1 MTTARSKRSQ
11 GISRGRFLAGAGA
24 VGAAAASGALLTP
37 GGRAEAADRPGRPDQ
52 PNRPDR
58 SARSD
63 RPGLTYRGVSYEVID
78 GETPA
83 TSWSMARMRG
93 DIRAIQ
99 QDLHAGSVSV
109 FGTGVER
116 LAATASEAAERGLHI
131 WLQPRLA
138 DVPHRDILDHLAET
152 GRHAERLRRQG
163 ARVLLSVGAEFVLFV
178 PGIVPGDNALERV
191 QNMLSGNF
199 DPEKMVR
206 RLREFTARAAKVG
219 RSVFKGRMTYGAAQD
234 EEVDW
239 DLFDLVS
246 VNYYAYFPRKADYVR
261 ELTPFLRWGKPVV
274 ISEFGCCTF
283 KGAPEQGGM
292 GWSVVDYDKE
302 PPEIIGDLVRSER
315 TQAAYLTDL
324 LDVFESMS
332 LYAAL
337 VYQFVTP
344 DAPHRADPRYDL
356 DLASYGL
363 VKPLWKTFEDPTPDW
378 HWEPKEA
385 FHALAGHYARA
396 GSPRLSPRSAS
407 EASVPHRP

>member
-11 GISRGRFLAGAGA
+11 GISRARFLAGAGA
-24 VGAAAASGALLTP
+24 VGAAATSGALLTP
-37 GGRAEAADRPGRPDQ
+37 GRRAEAAGRPGRPD
-52 PNRPDR
+52 R
-58 SARSD
+58 AGRSD

-78 GETPA
+78 GETP
-83 TSWSMARMRG
+83 TTGWSMARMRG

-99 QDLHAGSVSV
+99 GDLHAGSVSV
-109 FGTGVER
+109 FGTGVDR
-116 LAATASEAAERGLHI
+116 LAATASEAAERGLHL

-163 ARVLLSVGAEFVLFV
+163 AQVHLSVGAEFVLFV

-219 RSVFKGRMTYGAAQD
+219 RSVFHGRMTYGAAQD

-246 VNYYAYFPRKADYVR
+246 VNYYSYFPRRADYVS

-302 PPEIIGDLVRSER
+302 PPEIVGDLVRSER

-356 DLASYGL
+356 DLASYSL
-363 VKPLWKTFEDPTPDW
+363 VKPIWKTFEDPTPDW

-407 EASVPHRP
+407 EASAPHRP